1 MSRWIV
7 AVLLMSPAV
16 AIAGNWPAFRGPH
29 ADGHAD
35 ATGLPIT
42 WSETENVRWKAAI
55 PGKGWSSPVVWDN
68 QVWVTTAQPDA
79 KKLFAL
85 CLDRATGRIVHDVL
99 VFDVEK
105 PAFVH
110 AYNSPASPTPVIEA
124 GRIYVHFGS
133 TGTACL
139 DTATG
144 KILWTRQDLPCDHY
158 RGAGSSP
165 ITFENLLILTFDG
178 FDFQYLA
185 ALDKTTGKTVWK

>member
-7 AVLLMSPAV
+7 AVLLMSPAL

-42 WSETENVRWKAAI
+42 WSETENIRWKAAI

-99 VFDVEK
+99 VFDEHHSIAHDI
-105 PAFVH
+105 PRCR
-110 AYNSPASPTPVIEA
+110 IEQRVA
-124 GRIYVHFGS
+124 EDRGRRH
-133 TGTACL
+133 
-139 DTATG
+139 D
-144 KILWTRQDLPCDHY
+144 
-158 RGAGSSP
+158 
-165 ITFENLLILTFDG
+165 N
-178 FDFQYLA
+178 
-185 ALDKTTGKTVWK
+185 